1 MEERIEIG
9 FGHTRELGMVLAVGR
24 YTYSRSTLF
33 SFFSLFLLFFF
44 FDIYML
50 LTRVVVSSVDE
61 MVFRTPILISC
72 LLLVTI
78 SSWFENQ
85 FITQSRMK
93 FSSFLFSLYFFRLNV
108 NMCNM
113 KSWNVEWYVSKH
125 MKDKHLTL
133 PFFSI
138 SSSSPCW
145 LSRVT
150 AVSR

>member
-50 LTRVVVSSVDE
+50 QTRVVVSSVDE

-78 SSWFENQ
+78 SS
-85 FITQSRMK
+85 
-93 FSSFLFSLYFFRLNV
+93 
-108 NMCNM
+108 
-113 KSWNVEWYVSKH
+113 
-125 MKDKHLTL
+125 
-133 PFFSI
+133 
-138 SSSSPCW
+138 
-145 LSRVT
+145 
-150 AVSR
+150 